1 MDKNQFNKIIEISEN
16 IGVLTGAGIST
27 YAGIPDFRG
36 PNGIYTTK
44 SYDPEKT
51 FDLYYFL
58 NDPKPFYNFSY
69 DFFKLIENAK
79 ISPAHK
85 FLYELE
91 KQNKLLNIITQN
103 IDGLH
108 QKAGN
113 TKVLEFHGSYNNF
126 YCTKCHALYDT
137 KKAIDLIKKHE
148 IPYCEKCHGLV
159 KPDIVFFQ
167 ESVKFLNESIDTAEN
182 SDLFLIIGTSLAI
195 SPANMIPLYAKK
207 IIILNNIFP
216 DFFNHPNYEFIQ
228 CDLNNFFREYE

>member
-1 MDKNQFNKIIEISEN
+1 MDKKTFFDIIEKSN
-16 IGVLTGAGIST
+16 KIGVLTGAGIST

-58 NDPKPFYNFSY
+58 NDPKPFYKFTNE
-69 DFFKLIENAK
+69 FFKLIENAK
-79 ISPAHK
+79 ISPAHI
-85 FLYELE
+85 FLSHLE

-113 TKVLEFHGSYNNF
+113 KKVLEFHGSYDNF
-126 YCTKCHALYDT
+126 YCTKCNSQFNSQ
-137 KKAIDLIKKHE
+137 KAIDIVKQHS
-148 IPYCEKCHGLV
+148 IPYCNKCNGLV

-167 ESVKFLNESIDTAEN
+167 ENVKFLNESIETAKE
-182 SDLFLIIGTSLAI
+182 SDVFLVIGTSLSI
-195 SPANMIPLYAKK
+195 SPANMIPLYAKRV
-207 IIILNNIFP
+207 IILNNTMP
-216 DFFNHPNYEFIQ
+216 DFFNHPNYDFIQ
-228 CDLNNFFREYE
+228 CNLNDFFENLI